1 VIKVYLVAQDLKV
14 LMAFKGLKG
23 IRVQWV
29 RQECKGLRA
38 FLEYRDLRVNRDLRV

>member
-14 LMAFKGLKG
+14 LMALKGLKG
-23 IRVQWV
+23 IRVQWA

-38 FLEYRDLRVNRDLRV
+38 FLEHRVYKVNRDLRV